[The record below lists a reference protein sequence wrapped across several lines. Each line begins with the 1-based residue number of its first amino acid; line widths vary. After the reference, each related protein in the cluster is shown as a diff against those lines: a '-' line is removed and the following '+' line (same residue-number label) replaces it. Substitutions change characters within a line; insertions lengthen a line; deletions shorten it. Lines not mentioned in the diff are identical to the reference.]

1 MKRLL
6 LLLLCMLAYMPAYM
20 PAAFA
25 STWQENVDAA
35 ASDPKKIYEVYRGMP
50 YADFEK
56 AWADVPNWKIK
67 DEKPRWKV
75 FEKNFEGKKPLREE
89 FLVMCDNTNV
99 ISIEVGFFSNNKK
112 LLNEIFDY
120 SRARLAEKIG
130 NDGQVEG
137 CDIDDPSHTTFA
149 TWPGMHIMLTRNL
162 DEKGG
167 KTYLHEFGSKRT
179 ELFWNALQDAVA
191 SG

>member
-1 MKRLL
+1 MKKIFLL
-6 LLLLCMLAYMPAYM
+6 MFCMFIYMPG
-20 PAAFA
+20 AFA
-25 STWQENVDAA
+25 STWQEDVDAA

-50 YADFEK
+50 YVDFEK

-67 DEKPRWKV
+67 DAKPRWKV

-89 FLVMCDNTNV
+89 FLVMGDNTNV

-112 LLNEIFDY
+112 LLDEIFDY
-120 SRARLAEKIG
+120 ARARLAEKIG

-137 CDIDDPSHTTFA
+137 CDIGDPSYAMFV
-149 TWPGMHIMLTRNL
+149 TWPGTHIMLTRSP

-167 KTYLHEFGSKRT
+167 KTYHTCIRF
-179 ELFWNALQDAVA
+179 
-191 SG
+191 